1 METKNSGM
9 ENIKEKRVKLFVPRG
24 SQKDDPNFFI
34 GVNGV
39 NILIPKGQTA
49 EVKPEFKE
57 EYDRAMR
64 AIEMQAAHIDE
75 ILEK

>member
-1 METKNSGM
+1 MEKTETKNS
-9 ENIKEKRVKLFVPRG
+9 ERVKLFVPRG
-24 SQKDDPNFFI
+24 AQRDDPNFFI

-57 EYDRAMR
+57 EYDRAMK
-64 AIEMQAAHIDE
+64 AIELQAAHIDA